1 MNNEIN
7 NRRGAHEVLLANS
20 RMELIV
26 GSVAAAIVATAIWA
40 QTQSPVA
47 LAWLGLMQA
56 IYGVRFFQTRS
67 LREQEHDSSTRIDT
81 RLRWGLLSTGLL
93 WGCGVAG
100 NIVMH
105 GMEWQTILSLVAVA
119 ALAVVVLGAY
129 LGQKTL
135 VLPFVAVTAL
145 PIIGAGMMLLQ
156 RDTVVVAISSLV
168 FMAAISAAAKYV
180 DRIITSL
187 YETSSERDQLH
198 AKLQDSE
205 QEVQRLRV
213 GVKTN
218 SEKRA
223 ALEHELNDKNSE
235 LELTKGKADA
245 LSDALERVSP
255 YDTESGLLNGK
266 KFANVL
272 NREWSR
278 MLRQE
283 LPITLVHI
291 GIDSFDDYAG
301 TYGKIAKEA
310 AIRKLGDLIK
320 ELGNRPGDVAA
331 RIDTAKFALLLPE
344 ADHKNGLRLSEKLRA
359 KVRSLNIPNANA
371 TMHSAVTVSI
381 GVATVIPNSDLTLD
395 QMLSRVDSAF
405 YEAQFQGGDKVVPFR
420 TMNAIRLER
429 WDPES
434 EGQFSAEGLLQKLAV
449 WGYEAQPRTLK
460 PGEYHPDRRIQVD
473 MVDAIVQ
480 GKLRITL
487 EGESRTLTPGD
498 CLFLP
503 KGVVTSIEVLG
514 DRPVVCLEA
523 LQA

>member
-1 MNNEIN
+1 MTNESN
-7 NRRGAHEVLLANS
+7 TPRSAGAVLLKNS
-20 RMELIV
+20 RTELIV
-26 GSVAAAIVATAIWA
+26 GSVGAAAVAAAIWTHN
-40 QTQSPVA
+40 QSMVV
-47 LAWLGLMQA
+47 LVWLGLMQA
-56 IYGVRFFQTRS
+56 IYGLRFFLLRS
-67 LREQEHDSSTRIDT
+67 LDEDSEQVVAAVPA
-81 RLRWGLLSTGLL
+81 RLRWGLMLTGFL
-93 WGCGVAG
+93 WGAGVAA
-100 NIVMH
+100 NIMIN
-105 GMEWQTILSLVAVA
+105 GMVWQTSLSLVAVA
-119 ALAVVVLGAY
+119 TLSIVVLGTY

-135 VLPFVAVTAL
+135 VLPFAGVTVL
-145 PIIGAGMMLLQ
+145 PIVAAGLLQ
-156 RDTVVVAISSLV
+156 LQRETVVVAVSSLV

-187 YETSSERDQLH
+187 YETSTERDQLH
-198 AKLQDSE
+198 AQLQDSE
-205 QEVQRLRV
+205 LEVKRLRV

-223 ALEHELNDKNSE
+223 ALEDELSNKQSE

-272 NREWSR
+272 DREWSR

-291 GIDSFDDYAG
+291 GLDSFDDYAS

-310 AIRKLGDLIK
+310 AMRKIGDLIK
-320 ELGNRPGDVAA
+320 EIGNRPGDVAA
-331 RIDTAKFALLLPE
+331 RIDTSKFALLLPE
-344 ADHKNGLRLSEKLRA
+344 ADHKNGERLAEELRS

-371 TMHSAVTVSI
+371 TMHSAVTVSV
-381 GVATVIPNSDLTLD
+381 GCVTVIPNSDLTLD
-395 QMLSRVDSAF
+395 QMLARVDSAF
-405 YEAQFQGGDKVVPFR
+405 YEAQFQGGDKVVRYR
-420 TMNAIRLER
+420 TMNSVRLER

-434 EGQFSAEGLLQKLAV
+434 EGEFSPEGLLQKLAV
-449 WGYEAQPRTLK
+449 WGYEAQARTLN
-460 PGEYHPDRRIQVD
+460 PGEYHPDRRVQVD

-480 GKLRITL
+480 GKLKITL
-487 EGESRTLTPGD
+487 EGESRTLSAGD

>member
-1 MNNEIN
+1 MNDELDT
-7 NRRGAHEVLLANS
+7 RRSAHEVLLTNS
-20 RMELIV
+20 RTELIV
-26 GSVAAAIVATAIWA
+26 GSIGAAAVAAAIW
-40 QTQSPVA
+40 TQSQSLAV
-47 LAWLGLMQA
+47 LAWLGLIQA
-56 IYGVRFFQTRS
+56 VYGMRFFLTRS
-67 LREQEHDSSTRIDT
+67 LAEASEPSQAKISS
-81 RLRWGLLSTGLL
+81 RLRWGLVITGAL
-93 WGCGVAG
+93 WGGGAAG
-100 NIVMH
+100 NIIMH
-105 GMEWQTILSLVAVA
+105 GMVWQTIVSLVAVA
-119 ALAVVVLGAY
+119 ALAIVVLGTY
-129 LGQKTL
+129 LGQRSL
-135 VLPFVAVTAL
+135 VLPFVFVTAL
-145 PIIGAGMMLLQ
+145 PVIGAGMLLLQ
-156 RDTVVVAISSLV
+156 RDTVVVAVSCLV

-180 DRIITSL
+180 DRIITAL
-187 YETSSERDQLH
+187 YETSSERDQLQ

-205 QEVQRLRV
+205 QEVKRLRV

-218 SEKRA
+218 SDKRA
-223 ALEHELNDKNSE
+223 ALEDELTNKANE

-272 NREWSR
+272 DREWSR

-291 GIDSFDDYAG
+291 GLDSFEDYAS
-301 TYGKIAKEA
+301 TYGKIAREA
-310 AIRKLGDLIK
+310 AIRKIGDLIK
-320 ELGNRPGDVAA
+320 EIGNRPGDVAA
-331 RIDTAKFALLLPE
+331 RIDNAKFALLLPE
-344 ADHKNGLRLSEKLRA
+344 ADHKNGERLAEDLRA

-371 TMHSAVTVSI
+371 TMHSAVTVSV

-405 YEAQFQGGDKVVPFR
+405 YEAQFQGGDKVVRYR
-420 TMNAIRLER
+420 TMNSVRLER

-434 EGQFSAEGLLQKLAV
+434 EGEFSPEGLLQKLAV
-449 WGYEAQPRTLK
+449 WGYEAQARTLN
-460 PGEYHPDRRIQVD
+460 PGEYHPDRRVQVD

-480 GKLRITL
+480 GKLRISL
-487 EGESRTLTPGD
+487 EGESRTLSPGD